1 VAQDDMNKHKYIYD
15 KNTNQIIPIVRGF
28 TNAHAKC
35 LFLTNQN

>member
-1 VAQDDMNKHKYIYD
+1 M
-15 KNTNQIIPIVRGF
+15 PIVRGF